1 MDLAAS
7 ENQRRAERCKS
18 LGDKG
23 IKVGEGTFA
32 NVYKGLEKATGR
44 KIAIKKIKAG
54 EMKDGLDMT
63 ALREVKF
70 LQELRHPNIIALL
83 DVFSVKQNINLVLEF
98 LDTDLEAVIRDKAL
112 IFQTADIKSW
122 MAMSLR
128 GLEFCHRNGVL
139 HRDLK
144 PNNLLIAVD
153 GELKIADFGLA
164 REFAEPASK
173 MTCQVITRWYRPPEL
188 LFGSRFYSSAV
199 DIWSIGTIFV
209 ELVLRVPFLAG
220 DTDIDQLKKTFHA
233 MGTPTE
239 QDWPGHT
246 SLPDYHVVAQYPKNP
261 WWNLVASLGK
271 EGMDLAKDLLKYD
284 PSTRLSAKE
293 ALQHRFFSSYP
304 RPTAPISLPK
314 PLAELRP
321 RAIPPD
327 EIIGK
332 PILTDSGNGAMK
344 RRAESPDGAG
354 LRERKV
360 ARRLFG

>member
-1 MDLAAS
+1 MDLAAI
-7 ENQRRAERCKS
+7 ENQRRADRW
-18 LGDKG
+18 DKG
-23 IKVGEGTFA
+23 IKIGEGTFA
-32 NVYKGLEKATGR
+32 NVYKGTEKATGR
-44 KIAIKKIKAG
+44 KVAIKKIKVG

-112 IFQTADIKSW
+112 IFQNADIKSW

-128 GLEFCHRNGVL
+128 GLEYIHRNGVL

-144 PNNLLIAVD
+144 PNNLLIASN

-164 REFAEPASK
+164 REFGDAGSR

-188 LFGSRFYSSAV
+188 LFGARYYSAAV

-209 ELVLRVPFLAG
+209 ELILRVPFLAG

-246 SLPDYHVVAQYPKNP
+246 KLPDYHETPQHPKNP
-261 WWNLVASLGK
+261 WWNMISSIGK
-271 EGMDLAKDLLKYD
+271 EGQDLARELLRFD
-284 PSTRLSAKE
+284 PLQRLSAE
-293 ALQHRFFSSYP
+293 TALHHEYFTAFP
-304 RPTAPISLPK
+304 RPTPPIKLPK

-321 RAIPPD
+321 RALAPD
-327 EIIGK
+327 ETQGK
-332 PILTDSGNGAMK
+332 PILSGTENGVVK
-344 RRAESPDGAG
+344 RKAESPSSLGLDGK
-354 LRERKV
+354 RI
-360 ARRLFG
+360 ARRLFA

>member
-1 MDLAAS
+1 MDLAAQ
-7 ENQRRAERCKS
+7 ENSKRASRWI
-18 LGDKG
+18 KG
-23 IKVGEGTFA
+23 VKVGEGTFA
-32 NVYKGLEKATGR
+32 NVYKGEEKATQR
-44 KIAIKKIKAG
+44 KVAIKKIKVG

-70 LQELRHPNIIALL
+70 LQELQHPNIIALL

-112 IFQTADIKSW
+112 IFQNADIKSW

-128 GLEFCHRNGVL
+128 GLEYIHRNGVL

-144 PNNLLIAVD
+144 PNNLLIAAN

-164 REFAEPASK
+164 REFGDAGSK

-188 LFGSRFYSSAV
+188 LYGSRFYSTTV
-199 DIWSIGTIFV
+199 DMWSMGTIFV
-209 ELVLRVPFLAG
+209 ELILRVPFLAG
-220 DTDIDQLKKTFHA
+220 ETDIDQLKKTFHA

-246 SLPDYHVVAQYPKNP
+246 QLPDYHELGSYPKNP
-261 WWNLVASLGK
+261 WWNMISSIGK
-271 EGMDLAKDLLKYD
+271 EGQDLAREMLRYD
-284 PSTRLSAKE
+284 PPTRPSAKQ

-304 RPTAPISLPK
+304 RPTPPIALPK

-321 RAIPPD
+321 RALAPD
-327 EIIGK
+327 ETKGK
-332 PILTDSGNGAMK
+332 PFLGSEGGSGAMK
-344 RRAESPDGAG
+344 RKAESPQIG
-354 LRERKV
+354 RNV
-360 ARRLFG
+360 ARKLVFA